1 MKDYFTWTYPDI
13 PENVAQE
20 LRQLNSSLVVVGIV
34 GRSKCDQ
41 ANKMQ
46 AFGMEPP
53 MEHSARDGQVQC
65 YYKPG
70 TSSLLLH
77 FETTYDE
84 AILGQMIDACMEEPE
99 TPFDFD
105 SFYEGMRCRFVRM
118 VLLALHVCH
127 IVVYVET
134 GQTFDPTLVTVFQ
147 LLKFAREQH
156 LMQFLPQM
164 LRDGMPAARM
174 GEKARLCAPRI
185 LFLFENFP
193 REEAKTREC
202 VSAYE
207 FQTEDCI
214 YELLRHHNIVTN
226 SSSSSLVALPNNKQF
241 VFFNAHEQ
249 LHPDKLMKAIECLNV
264 AMYKPD
270 VKEEEEDLEILE
282 LAPFEGFVKPFGVP
296 ADEKELEQ
304 QQYKKDHT
312 VWHFLQRHVQ
322 DALSGCFDEG
332 SFKQPPQPGQ
342 FHLLNIQEWHDWMAT
357 LHRLL
362 VENAKNPN
370 LETSN
375 DEYRLYLQSFDESL
389 NYEKKFWAH
398 LCELGLK
405 KGISAYKSA
414 APANY
419 GSSTHQQLLA
429 EATVAF
435 EEEGRGPQAKAA
447 LAKLA
452 AVCQKHWQDGRQQCE
467 QPSLRSHP
475 CTLPKS
481 VPHEKHSSGV
491 VHISSCNCGRTQ
503 GRREDPFSLRQAN
516 YEFYDHMA
524 QMCNLCV
531 KVKQYQFPVFEPSVS
546 DYRAAAFEAAFPL
559 LHTGKGGPP
568 QDEDGEEEDEEEPE
582 EEEEEEG
589 QAPQPPVEEEE
600 EQPNS
605 ANNGCSQPLSL
616 TFGSDLNMSIAGFG
630 ASLNASQASS
640 EQLTNSDQN
649 GSTSSGTSSADTDN
663 ELVVQIQEKDKKE
676 AGPPDTFSTSTS
688 TTEYLPGLV
697 HTVSDFG
704 LLPLFPSWSLA
715 CVGPSSIYSHNTGL
729 QEHFQSGFLSGANF
743 LLPWDVQLRLVHAPK
758 QQQQQQHHPHHQ
770 QQHPGKKQQRWKKQ
784 GDRLS
789 LKIFVGMEYECSRG
803 HRFMMC
809 APDRVLRG
817 GADIERETC
826 SKVVHNNMPLY
837 YPCPCRS
844 QNNYLAQL
852 MRIHVVTPKAPVNI
866 IVDPKVCVGKGKYT
880 FTLGSII
887 PPRLSQSAYWI
898 VRLPFV
904 YQGDDVLIA
913 PPDKFEPDDPM
924 AGGYLLA
931 GMFGV
936 AETDPSMDLNEPGRM
951 AGSAAGNFTRI

>member
-1 MKDYFTWTYPDI
+1 MNVKGYYTWTYPDI

-20 LRQLNSSLVVVGIV
+20 LQQLNNSLVVVGVV
-34 GRSKCDQ
+34 GRSNCDQ
-41 ANKMQ
+41 ANKME

-53 MEHSARDGQVQC
+53 MDHRAKDGQIQC

-77 FETTYDE
+77 FESTYDE
-84 AILGQMIDACMEEPE
+84 VIQGQILDVYMEDPE

-105 SFYEGMRCRFVRM
+105 SFYERLRCGFVRM
-118 VLLALHVCH
+118 MLLALHVCH

-134 GQTFDPTLVTVFQ
+134 GQTFDPMLVTIFQ

-156 LMQFLPQM
+156 ILQFLPQM
-164 LRDGMPAARM
+164 IRDSPAAKM
-174 GEKARLCAPRI
+174 GEKARLCAPRM

-193 REEAKTREC
+193 HDEAKTKEV

-207 FQTEDCI
+207 FQTEDVI

-226 SSSSSLVALPNNKQF
+226 SSSTSLVALPNNKQF
-241 VFFNAHEQ
+241 VFFNAYEE
-249 LHPDKLMKAIECLNV
+249 LRPDKLLKAIDCLKL

-270 VKEEEEDLEILE
+270 CKEEEDDLEILE
-282 LAPFEGFVKPFGVP
+282 LAPFPGFVKPYGP
-296 ADEKELEQ
+296 PLDEKQLEE

-322 DALSGCFDEG
+322 DALIGCFDEG
-332 SFKQPPQPGQ
+332 SFKQMPQLGQ
-342 FHLLNIQEWHDWMAT
+342 FHLLNIQEWQDCMNT
-357 LHRLL
+357 LHKLL
-362 VENAKNPN
+362 IENAKDPN
-370 LETSN
+370 QETTN
-375 DEYRLYLQSFDESL
+375 EDYKIFLQKFDDSL
-389 NYEKKFWAH
+389 NYEKKFWTH
-398 LCELGLK
+398 LSELGLK
-405 KGISAYKSA
+405 KGISAYKNA

-419 GSSTHQQLLA
+419 GSATHRQLLA
-429 EATVAF
+429 DATAAF

-452 AVCQKHWQDGRQQCE
+452 AVCLKHWQDGRQQCE
-467 QPSLRSHP
+467 QLSLRSHP
-475 CTLPKS
+475 CTLPKN
-481 VPHEKHSSGV
+481 VPHEKHNSGV
-491 VHISSCNCGRTQ
+491 IHISSCNCGRTQ

-516 YEFYDHMA
+516 YDYYEHMA

-531 KVKQYQFPVFEPSVS
+531 KVKQYQFPIFEPSVS

-559 LHTGKGGPP
+559 LHTGKGGLP
-568 QDEDGEEEDEEEPE
+568 QGEDEEEE
-582 EEEEEEG
+582 AEDEEEEG
-589 QAPQPPVEEEE
+589 QEPQQPTEK
-600 EQPNS
+600 EQQNS
-605 ANNGCSQPLSL
+605 PSNGCSQPLSP

-630 ASLNASQASS
+630 ASLNESQASS
-640 EQLTNSDQN
+640 EQLTNSEPN
-649 GSTSSGTSSADTDN
+649 STSSGTSSADTDN
-663 ELVVQIQEKDKKE
+663 ELVVQIQEPAKKE
-676 AGPPDTFSTSTS
+676 AREKAAPSNAYSTS

-697 HTVSDFG
+697 HTISDFG

-758 QQQQQQHHPHHQ
+758 HQHHPHHQ

-817 GADIERETC
+817 GADIERDTC

-898 VRLPFV
+898 IRLPYV

-913 PPDKFEPDDPM
+913 PPEKLEPDDPM
-924 AGGYLLA
+924 AGGYLLP

-936 AETDPSMDLNEPGRM
+936 AETDPSIDLNEPGRM
-951 AGSAAGNFTRI
+951 VASASGTFTRI

>member
-1 MKDYFTWTYPDI
+1 MEMKDYYTWTYPDI
-13 PENVAQE
+13 PEHVAQE
-20 LRQLNSSLVVVGIV
+20 LRQLKCSLVVVGIV

-53 MEHSARDGQVQC
+53 LEHKARDGQVQC

-70 TSSLLLH
+70 TNSLLLH

-84 AILGQMIDACMEEPE
+84 AILGQMIDACMEDVDN
-99 TPFDFD
+99 PFDFD
-105 SFYEGMRCRFVRM
+105 SFYERMRCRFVRM

-147 LLKFAREQH
+147 LLKFGREQH

-164 LRDGMPAARM
+164 LRDSPAARM

-193 REEAKTREC
+193 RDEPKTREC

-226 SSSSSLVALPNNKQF
+226 SSSTSLVALPNNKQF
-241 VFFNAHEQ
+241 VFFNAHEE
-249 LHPDKLMKAIECLNV
+249 LHPDKLLKAIECLNL

-270 VKEEEEDLEILE
+270 AKEEEEDLEILE
-282 LAPFEGFVKPFGVP
+282 LAPFEGFVKPYGAP
-296 ADEKELEQ
+296 LDDKELEK

-322 DALSGCFDEG
+322 DALLGCFDEG
-332 SFKQPPQPGQ
+332 SFKQLPHYSGQ
-342 FHLLNIQEWHDWMAT
+342 FHLLNIQEWHDCMAT
-357 LHRLL
+357 LHKLL
-362 VENAKNPN
+362 VENARDPN
-370 LETSN
+370 LETN
-375 DEYRLYLQSFDESL
+375 NEEYVVNIYSSRLSITSYSRR
-389 NYEKKFWAH
+389 FWAH

-405 KGISAYKSA
+405 KGISAYKNA
-414 APANY
+414 APASY
-419 GSSTHQQLLA
+419 GSSTHRQLLA

-452 AVCQKHWQDGRQQCE
+452 AVCQKHWQDGRQHCE
-467 QPSLRSHP
+467 QLSLRSHP
-475 CTLPKS
+475 CTLPKN
-481 VPHEKHSSGV
+481 VPHDKHNSGV
-491 VHISSCNCGRTQ
+491 IHISSCNCGRTQ

-516 YEFYDHMA
+516 YEYYEHMA

-531 KVKQYQFPVFEPSVS
+531 KVKQYQFPIFEPSVS

-559 LHTGKGGPP
+559 LHTGKSGPP
-568 QDEDGEEEDEEEPE
+568 QDEDGAEDLEDEEEGQEPE
-582 EEEEEEG
+582 
-589 QAPQPPVEEEE
+589 QQPAE
-600 EQPNS
+600 EQRKES
-605 ANNGCSQPLSL
+605 ASNGCSQPLSP

-630 ASLNASQASS
+630 ASLNESQASS
-640 EQLTNSDQN
+640 EQLTNSERN
-649 GSTSSGTSSADTDN
+649 STSSGTSSADTEN
-663 ELVVQIQEKDKKE
+663 ELVVQLQEPAKKE
-676 AGPPDTFSTSTS
+676 RSEDAGPPDAYSTS

-758 QQQQQQHHPHHQ
+758 QQQHHGHHQ

-817 GADIERETC
+817 GADIERDTC

-844 QNNYLAQL
+844 QTNYLAQL

-866 IVDPKVCVGKGKYT
+866 IVDPKVCVDKGKYT

-898 VRLPFV
+898 IRLPYV

-913 PPDKFEPDDPM
+913 PPDKLEPDDPL
-924 AGGYLLA
+924 AGGYLLP

-936 AETDPSMDLNEPGRM
+936 AETDPAMDLNEPGRM
-951 AGSAAGNFTRI
+951 GASAAGNYTRI